1 MIDQNNNEESE
12 EQKLQRLSD
21 EEFARTGIFRTKID
35 LEIKIT
41 QQDMEQDLVK
51 RTEGKK
57 IDQDGIWDI
66 NNN

>member
-1 MIDQNNNEESE
+1 MTNNEESE

-21 EEFARTGIFRTKID
+21 EEFARTGIFRTKLD

-51 RTEGKK
+51 RTEGY
-57 IDQDGIWDI
+57 II
-66 NNN
+66 